1 MWNTCRAPYPDDG
14 WASEGPGVTEGSVL
28 VHEVSLCRQLAA
40 AVSRT
45 TGTRPVDA
53 VYVEVGALRQVVPE
67 ALEYAWT
74 FVVRGTPLANATLQL
89 HQVPAVLACED
100 CGRSTQLGPELGFT
114 CPTCGSARTHLTSG
128 EEFVLTAVD
137 VHDEATA
144 APAGPV
150 DDDASAPRGVPHGAL
165 SPS

>member
-1 MWNTCRAPYPDDG
+1 MR
-14 WASEGPGVTEGSVL
+14 EGPVL

-40 AVSRT
+40 AVTRA
-45 TGTRPVDA
+45 TGGRPVET
-53 VYVEVGALRQVVPE
+53 VYLRVGELRQVVPE

-74 FVVRGTPLANATLQL
+74 FVVRGTPLSGSALALD
-89 HQVPAVLACED
+89 HVPAVLRCDD
-100 CGRSTQLGPELGFT
+100 CAVRTRLGPGLGFS
-114 CPTCGSARTHLTSG
+114 CPACGSARTHLMSG

-137 VHDEATA
+137 VHDEMPP

-150 DDDASAPRGVPHGAL
+150 GDDAQRGLPDGAL